1 MKYAKILLALWL
13 AGCIDIAAAAG
24 FAESFRDFI
33 VGPEAQARPAPGNLL
48 DKVAGEC
55 LACHNGSNAK
65 HVNARAAGTVAPS
78 HGFRTGDHPVGM
90 IYDESVRKDPQGYRP
105 ATALHPNIRLVDG
118 RVTCISCHKVK
129 NETVALNETWS
140 SAQPAK
146 PQCTVTKEL
155 TTGHSRNKDLC
166 LACHMK

>member
-1 MKYAKILLALWL
+1 MKYTKIVLAFWL
-13 AGCIDIAAAAG
+13 AGCIDMAAAG
-24 FAESFRDFI
+24 SFAESFRDFI
-33 VGPEAQARPAPGNLL
+33 VGSEAQARPAPENLL

-55 LACHNGSNAK
+55 LACHNGSNAR

-90 IYDESVRKDPQGYRP
+90 VYEESARKDPQGYRP

-118 RVTCISCHKVK
+118 RVTCLSCHKVK
-129 NETVALNETWS
+129 NETLASRETRS

-146 PQCTVTKEL
+146 PSCTATKEI
-155 TTGHSRNKDLC
+155 TMGPRDKELC
-166 LACHMK
+166 LACHTK